1 MRARRRPRYRQ
12 TRLYPSCWLVG
23 AVPSGALATIWAH
36 LAGLWMP
43 GAWSVT
49 TCLSLKAGFFGAQ
62 LEVRSALALPVTG
75 RAAARDDVS

>member
-36 LAGLWMP
+36 LAGLWTP

-49 TCLSLKAGFFGAQ
+49 TWMSVPSPWKQASLK
-62 LEVRSALALPVTG
+62 RSLM
-75 RAAARDDVS
+75 